1 MFLAKLNNRVHMIC
15 MRPVDFFFFE
25 AKYVLLDSHI
35 YLKLILAQQI
45 ENSSNQKYR
54 C

>member
-1 MFLAKLNNRVHMIC
+1 MFLAQLSNQVHMIC
-15 MRPVDFFFFE
+15 TRPVDFFSE
-25 AKYVLLDSHI
+25 AKYVLLVSHI